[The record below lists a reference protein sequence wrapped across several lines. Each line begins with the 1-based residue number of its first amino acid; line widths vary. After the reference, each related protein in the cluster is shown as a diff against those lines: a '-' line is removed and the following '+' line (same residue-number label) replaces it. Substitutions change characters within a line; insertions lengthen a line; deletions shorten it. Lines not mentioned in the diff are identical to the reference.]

1 MTPGASPEDDRAEV
15 AKSLKELGKK
25 NTGGRNV
32 GHRRPAS
39 NVSGQPAAGGSR
51 SFRKRMANWR
61 RAQRRLKGADV
72 RRADL
77 GVVERTVD
85 MGRSSARK
93 CRQGYATT
101 LLSSVKSRASSAS
114 RIILSYRHRGRGST
128 RSLGRTPS
136 VASRSP
142 AMPAECLQSAPSP
155 RSTMG
160 PPLDHASR

>member
-15 AKSLKELGKK
+15 AKSLKGLSEKTLVAETLVTAGLHPMFRA
-25 NTGGRNV
+25 GRQL
-32 GHRRPAS
+32 A
-39 NVSGQPAAGGSR
+39 GSR

-72 RRADL
+72 RRTDL

-85 MGRSSARK
+85 MGRSSARE

-101 LLSSVKSRASSAS
+101 LLSSVKNPASSAS